1 MKAYGLRLRAY
12 GTDARTQVS
21 GLRSRRAFSVVML
34 AMGVVGVALTYG
46 ASSGVLAQGRAPHVV
61 FVTGDDE
68 YRSEITM
75 PMIAA
80 ILEKHYGM
88 RTSVAISKPIPQT
101 KTNIEGLEALETA
114 DLMVMFT
121 RFRAL
126 PDDQLA
132 RITKYVDAG
141 KPVVG
146 LRTSTHAFL
155 YPEGSPHVALNDGF
169 GRDVFGQKWITH
181 HGNKSS
187 TSVTVNQAQA
197 GHPILRGVTPFPARS
212 WLYHVLP
219 LNGPAT
225 ILLEGD
231 SINSQQTAKAEQYPP
246 HQPVAWT
253 REHNGARVFFT
264 TLGHPADFSQESMRR
279 LVVNGILWALGKDV
293 PQGGANATP
302 VTPYVAPDSFD
313 LSKVPKGN

>member
-1 MKAYGLRLRAY
+1 MRNMKAHLRHLSCGVAGAAAVVAMGLAW
-12 GTDARTQVS
+12 TTP
-21 GLRSRRAFSVVML
+21 SVVRGQ
-34 AMGVVGVALTYG
+34 AR
-46 ASSGVLAQGRAPHVV
+46 SPHVV

-80 ILEKHYGM
+80 ILEKKHGM

-101 KTNIEGLEALETA
+101 KTNIEGLDALESA

-132 RITKYVDAG
+132 RITKYVDSG

-155 YPEGSPHVALNDGF
+155 YPEGSPHAALNDGF

-181 HGNKSS
+181 HGNKST
-187 TSVTVNQAQA
+187 TSVTLNAEQSA
-197 GHPILRGVTPFPARS
+197 HPILRGVSPFQARS

-219 LNGPAT
+219 LNGSAT

-231 SINSQQTAKAEQYPP
+231 SVNSQQAAKAAQYPP

-253 REHNGARVFFT
+253 REHKGARVFFT
-264 TLGHPADFSQESMRR
+264 TLGHPDDFSQESMRR
-279 LVVNGILWALGKDV
+279 LVVNGILWALGRDV
-293 PQGGANATP
+293 PKAGADATP
-302 VTPYVAPDSFD
+302 VTPYVAPESFD
-313 LSKVPKGN
+313 LSKVPKG

>member
-1 MKAYGLRLRAY
+1 MAPYRSKLMGYALAAGVIGLLLTAGASLALRAQ
-12 GTDARTQVS
+12 AR
-21 GLRSRRAFSVVML
+21 A
-34 AMGVVGVALTYG
+34 A
-46 ASSGVLAQGRAPHVV
+46 HVV

-80 ILEKHYGM
+80 ILEKRHGL
-88 RTSVAISKPIPQT
+88 RTSVASSTPIPQT
-101 KTNIEGLEALETA
+101 KSNIEGLEALETA

-132 RITKYVDAG
+132 RITRYVDSG

-155 YPEGSPHVALNDGF
+155 YPEGSPNVALNDGF
-169 GRDVFGQKWITH
+169 GREVFGQKWITH
-181 HGNKSS
+181 HGNKST
-187 TSVTVNQAQA
+187 TSVTLNAEQTQ
-197 GHPILRGVTPFPARS
+197 HPILRGVSPFTARS
-212 WLYHVLP
+212 WLYHVMP

-231 SINSQQTAKAEQYPP
+231 SINSQQTARAAQYPP

-253 REHNGARVFFT
+253 REHHKGGRVFFT
-264 TLGHPADFSQESMRR
+264 TLGHPADFSHESMRR

-293 PQGGANATP
+293 PKGGADATP
-302 VTPYVAPDSFD
+302 ITPYVAPESFD
-313 LSKVPKGN
+313 LSKVPKGD